1 LVAQKRPIKA
11 SELRGNAWAFPAIGN
26 VRAVYETVLAKPGFI
41 SDQHD
46 SSLDTG
52 FFADRP
58 VLVFLWGPSVDAELV
73 ASVHRLAI
81 LGGGSELDEDLKQEA
96 LRQIRLRWR
105 VMKPKGTKG
114 GTVIKHHPR
123 GKVWTDLRD

>member
-1 LVAQKRPIKA
+1 MAKKQPIRA
-11 SELRGNAWAFPAIGN
+11 TELQGNAWVFASINDA
-26 VRAVYETVLAKPGFI
+26 RTVYQTVLATPGFI
-41 SDQHD
+41 SDKHD

-58 VLVFLWGPSVDAELV
+58 VLIFLWGPSMDAELV
-73 ASVHRLAI
+73 ATVKRLAV
-81 LGGGSELDEDLKQEA
+81 LAGGSELEEDLKQEL

-105 VMKPKGTKG
+105 VMRPKGSKG
-114 GTVIKHHPR
+114 GTVLKHHPQ